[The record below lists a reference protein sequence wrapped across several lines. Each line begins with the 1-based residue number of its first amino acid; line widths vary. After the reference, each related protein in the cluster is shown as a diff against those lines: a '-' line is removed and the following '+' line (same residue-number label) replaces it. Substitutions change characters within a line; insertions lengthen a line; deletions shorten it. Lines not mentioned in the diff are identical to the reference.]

1 MQQCIAFIYA
11 TFISCMPKLCLV
23 ATTIPYLLQIRV
35 RRTVTKLMITR
46 DMTPKTPPAATA
58 ISPAHDSLSKSVQA
72 VKIGGDT
79 QVFTQQQP
87 TFSTCIIG
95 RKGSYSG
102 YNAGGRDSR
111 TKRTTLRIPLMRY
124 RSR

>member
-23 ATTIPYLLQIRV
+23 ATTIPYLLQICV

-46 DMTPKTPPAATA
+46 DTTPNTPPAITA
-58 ISPAHDSLSKSVQA
+58 ISPAHDSLSKSVLA
-72 VKIGGDT
+72 VKRGGDT

-95 RKGSYSG
+95 WTGSYSG
-102 YNAGGRDSR
+102 YNTGGDR
-111 TKRTTLRIPLMRY
+111 
-124 RSR
+124 